1 MPYYLIH
8 AGTAL
13 QKLATDGV
21 LSSLTLPSGVTVSS
35 ARRARFAILDRW
47 VIVVNAVS
55 RNIFMDAATLQTR
68 LLNIA
73 GPSAKLTSAAGAA
86 GNPNGEYRYKFT
98 YAIMSGTDVL
108 VESPFSAE
116 STPITLTNLK
126 GALSDIT
133 VSPTTSVNARRIY
146 RTTNGSSTYYLL
158 ATIADN
164 TTTTY
169 TDDSTD
175 YDLALLGEVEPRGN
189 APGVDGTDRLQV
201 ITTWKDRLWA
211 TSANEPDRI
220 RFTANREIYAW
231 PSNYSF
237 NAKPIGEDEIG
248 VTAFVPRRNELLV
261 GKRSRILKIIGDG
274 VDSFEILGVT
284 EGIGPISQEATVV
297 VRDVPYFLGED
308 GFYQYGGSG
317 LVSLTRD
324 RVHPWF
330 TTDDYF
336 NRALF
341 SEAFAKWNPKYD
353 VIDLHLAAAG
363 STSIDRWVSLDLR
376 TGRWYGPHKTDA
388 FTPTMATLGRDDDD
402 LLVPIVGASSGH
414 IYTGNRATRS
424 DDATAIAFAL
434 STKFHGAN
442 TPDIEK
448 FWGELAVLSDK
459 LSTGSVTV
467 TPYFDDPDA
476 PTAGT
481 ALTHALTSGRER
493 LGRVGTGRLC
503 QLRFTESNAG
513 QSVLIYGYELPFH
526 ELGRR

>member
-1 MPYYLIH
+1 MPYYLIQ
-8 AGTAL
+8 AGASL
-13 QKLATDGV
+13 QKLATDGF
-21 LSSLTLPSGVTVSS
+21 LSSLSLPSGVTVS
-35 ARRARFAILDRW
+35 ALRRARFAILDRW
-47 VIVVNAVS
+47 IVVVNAVS
-55 RNIFMDAATLQTR
+55 RNVFFDAATLEAR

-73 GPSAKLTSAAGAA
+73 APAVKLTSAAGAA

-98 YAIMSGTDVL
+98 YAIMAGNQVL
-108 VESPFSAE
+108 VESPFSPE
-116 STPITLTNLK
+116 STAITLASLQ
-126 GALSDIT
+126 GSLSDIT
-133 VSPTTSVNARRIY
+133 ASSTPGVNARRIY

-164 TTTTY
+164 TTLTY
-169 TDDSTD
+169 TDDATD
-175 YDLALLGEVEPRGN
+175 YDLALLGQVEPRGN
-189 APGVDGTDRLQV
+189 APGVDGTDRLQI
-201 ITTWKDRLWA
+201 ITAWKDRLWA
-211 TSANEPDRI
+211 TSFDDPDLI

-231 PSNYSF
+231 PSSYAL

-274 VDSFEILGVT
+274 IDSFEILGVT

-297 VRDVPYFLGED
+297 VRDVPYFLAED

-341 SEAFAKWNPKYD
+341 DQAFAKWNPLYD
-353 VIDLHLAAAG
+353 VIDVHLAAAG
-363 STSIDRWVSLDLR
+363 STSIDRWISLDLR

-388 FTPTMATLGRDDDD
+388 FTPTMATLGRDDND
-402 LLVPIVGASSGH
+402 LLVPIVGASNGH
-414 IYTGNRATRS
+414 VYTGNRSTRS

-434 STKFHGAN
+434 HTKFHGAN

-448 FWGELAVLSDK
+448 FWGELSLLSDAV
-459 LSTGSVTV
+459 STGSLTI
-467 TPYFDDPDA
+467 TPYFDDPDN

-481 ALTHALTSGRER
+481 ALAHNLTTGRER
-493 LGRVGTGRLC
+493 LGRVGIGRLC
-503 QLRFTESNAG
+503 QLRLTEATAG
-513 QSVLIYGYELPFH
+513 QSVMVYGYELPFH